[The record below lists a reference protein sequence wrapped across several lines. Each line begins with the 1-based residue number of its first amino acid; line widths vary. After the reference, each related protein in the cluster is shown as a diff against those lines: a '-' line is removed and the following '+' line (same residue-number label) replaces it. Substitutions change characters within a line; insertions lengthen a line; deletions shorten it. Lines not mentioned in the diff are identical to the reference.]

1 MKHLNINIDK
11 FEIAWEEILKNINFV
26 LNEKDKIAIVWWNWV
41 WKSTLLKILYWE
53 IKTFDWK
60 IDNVWNLK
68 IWYLNQIFSENENK
82 TVREELKDAFTEINL
97 MEDELKNIEKE
108 MSENPENM
116 DLIENYT
123 SLLEQFNNI
132 WGYNYNNKIHQVAS
146 WIWIFNLLEKNLN
159 EVSWGQ
165 RTKIALAKILLE
177 SPDILM
183 LDEPTNFI
191 DLKSVEWLENYL
203 KTKWTWGY
211 VIISHDRE
219 FLDKTCWKTFE
230 MQELRP
236 ITFYHTNY
244 SNYIL
249 EREKVENKSLERWER
264 QQEFIE
270 KEEALINRFRAGSR
284 AWFAKSREKALD
296 RLEKIDKPYI
306 PSKPFFFLNYL
317 EETNEKIFTLK
328 ECFIGR
334 KEPLFYI
341 NEVNLNKKNRVWIIW
356 ENWTWKSTLL
366 KTLLWQI
373 DILDWNIYKWK
384 WLKIA
389 YYSQMHEELDKNLS
403 IRDNFEKH
411 WIIMPEQQ
419 LISILKYYLFDKEDI
434 NRKVWELSWGQ
445 ISKVLFAILGQKET
459 NILILDEPTNHLDY
473 DAREA
478 LEKAINKY
486 KWTILFISH
495 DRYFTNKI
503 ASHLWVIEN
512 QELSVCYWNYEDFKY
527 KKEHWIDFDASLFD
541 EEAQLNLTLE
551 EKIWEKEARRI
562 KQKFWRWNK
571 RK

>member
-1 MKHLNINIDK
+1 M
-11 FEIAWEEILKNINFV
+11 
-26 LNEKDKIAIVWWNWV
+26 
-41 WKSTLLKILYWE
+41 
-53 IKTFDWK
+53 
-60 IDNVWNLK
+60 
-68 IWYLNQIFSENENK
+68 
-82 TVREELKDAFTEINL
+82 
-97 MEDELKNIEKE
+97 
-108 MSENPENM
+108 
-116 DLIENYT
+116 
-123 SLLEQFNNI
+123 
-132 WGYNYNNKIHQVAS
+132 
-146 WIWIFNLLEKNLN
+146 
-159 EVSWGQ
+159 
-165 RTKIALAKILLE
+165 
-177 SPDILM
+177 
-183 LDEPTNFI
+183 
-191 DLKSVEWLENYL
+191 
-203 KTKWTWGY
+203 
-211 VIISHDRE
+211 
-219 FLDKTCWKTFE
+219 
-230 MQELRP
+230 
-236 ITFYHTNY
+236 
-244 SNYIL
+244 
-249 EREKVENKSLERWER
+249 
-264 QQEFIE
+264 
-270 KEEALINRFRAGSR
+270 
-284 AWFAKSREKALD
+284 
-296 RLEKIDKPYI
+296 
-306 PSKPFFFLNYL
+306 
-317 EETNEKIFTLK
+317 
-328 ECFIGR
+328 
-334 KEPLFYI
+334 
-341 NEVNLNKKNRVWIIW
+341 
-356 ENWTWKSTLL
+356 
-366 KTLLWQI
+366 
-373 DILDWNIYKWK
+373 K